1 MPGFMADLRPR
12 GGMAARALEVA
23 ILTSVRTGEAL
34 GARWD
39 EIDLDARS
47 WTIPAARMKG
57 GREHRV
63 PLSDRMV
70 DILVGLPREGAFVFP
85 GARGGPLASGA
96 LLNLVRAMRGPGATV
111 HGFRS
116 TFRDWAA
123 ETTAFPNEMLEL
135 ALAHA
140 VSDKVEAAY
149 RRGDMMEKRR
159 RLMEAWSNYCAK
171 APAKRENN
179 VTPMRGRAS

>member
-1 MPGFMADLRPR
+1 MDH
-12 GGMAARALEVA
+12 
-23 ILTSVRTGEAL
+23 
-34 GARWD
+34 
-39 EIDLDARS
+39 
-47 WTIPAARMKG
+47 PAARMKG

-63 PLSDRMV
+63 PLSDRV
-70 DILVGLPREGAFVFP
+70 VEILMGLPREGAFVFP
-85 GARGGPLASGA
+85 GARGGPLASSA

-140 VSDKVEAAY
+140 VSDKVERAY
-149 RRGDMMEKRR
+149 RRGDQMEKRR
-159 RLMEAWSNYCAK
+159 RLMGDWAAYCTRSPAAGDNVVAIRER
-171 APAKRENN
+171 AP
-179 VTPMRGRAS
+179 